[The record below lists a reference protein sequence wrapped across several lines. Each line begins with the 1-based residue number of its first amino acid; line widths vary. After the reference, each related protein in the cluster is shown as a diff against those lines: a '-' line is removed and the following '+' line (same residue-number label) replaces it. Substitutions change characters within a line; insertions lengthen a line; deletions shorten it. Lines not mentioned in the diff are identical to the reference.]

1 MSAIW
6 YIGPYGDLRAIPCPE
21 TGLTST
27 VVRYGGIRQSLSGA
41 RTMDITGYRRQYDFD
56 FRWLEYDD
64 CRWLEAM
71 HLRLVPGPFR
81 LVDPCRL
88 NRLTPESSFTR
99 PAMSTSTGIDL
110 SSGTWYWVQD
120 WPTGPYGGTQ
130 GLRWTSYAGSS
141 TMKFDTRRG
150 VTVFTTES
158 VTFSAYLKGASA
170 LSVTARF
177 DWYDRL
183 GTLLTPSTNATFSV
197 TTSWDRYSIN
207 RTAPAGAAYGV
218 PVLTM
223 PASPV
228 DLYSAAAMVNSG
240 ATALTWEPGGGS
252 PVVLLDQFET
262 ESPRFNL
269 TNCSARFL
277 EM

>member
-6 YIGPYGDLRAIPCPE
+6 YIGPYGDLRAVPCPE
-21 TGLTST
+21 TGLSTT

-56 FRWLEYDD
+56 FRNLEYDEV
-64 CRWLEAM
+64 RWLEAM

-81 LVDPCRL
+81 LMDPCRI
-88 NRLTPESSFTR
+88 NRLTPESSFIR
-99 PAMSTSTGIDL
+99 PALSTSTGIDL

-120 WPTGPYGGTQ
+120 WPSGPYGGTQ
-130 GLRWTSYAGSS
+130 SLRWTSYSGSS

-150 VTVFTTES
+150 VTVFTAES
-158 VTFSAYLKGASA
+158 VSFSIYLKGQSA
-170 LSVTARF
+170 LSVTARL

-183 GTLLTPSTNATFSV
+183 GALVSASTNATFSV
-197 TTSWDRYSIN
+197 TTSWTRFTIN
-207 RTAPAGAAYGV
+207 RTAPADAAYCV
-218 PVLTM
+218 PTLTM
-223 PASPV
+223 PVTPV
-228 DLYSAAAMVNSG
+228 DLFSAAAMLNTGV
-240 ATALTWEPGGGS
+240 TALTWEPGGAS
-252 PVVLLDQFET
+252 PVVLLDQLDT

-269 TNCSARFL
+269 TNCSASFL